1 MGLSFR
7 HDFNL
12 NLVNSICT
20 STQTVKILFYHYT
33 QGIGHPFSGFSHS
46 FKCRPLNETPGI
58 EKKMPVGY
66 LQGQDICAQVLHIAS
81 VEGVRPRLAVSR
93 QNLPALV

>member
-66 LQGQDICAQVLHIAS
+66 LQDRIFGRKSCI
-81 VEGVRPRLAVSR
+81 
-93 QNLPALV
+93 LPAWKEFGPG